1 MIENE
6 LDIALTSKEK
16 EIILLI
22 AEGLKTPVIA
32 ARLCLVGETVKWY
45 RKRILDKFQAA
56 TSAEVVRKAIE
67 LKLI

>member
-32 ARLCLVGETVKWY
+32 ARLGLAGETVKWY

>member
-32 ARLCLVGETVKWY
+32 ARLGLTGETVMWY